1 MGVGN
6 RESGIGN
13 RESGGMKGRGD
24 GLSHLQV
31 VKRGSGEAGEREG
44 GRGRGRVESFT
55 AGRVLKTTLRI
66 DGILPSFGLDLKLRF
81 GSYILIP
88 ILH

>member
-1 MGVGN
+1 MEGERGRVESFTG
-6 RESGIGN
+6 REAG
-13 RESGGMKGRGD
+13 
-24 GLSHLQV
+24 
-31 VKRGSGEAGEREG
+31 KRGSGEAGKREG

-81 GSYILIP
+81 VSYILLP